1 MPTNPPDHE
10 ASRRPRRQFLLES
23 AALAATVAWPRA
35 ARAEP
40 SAPRVAPPAA
50 APPSRPRKRTLR
62 KAVGLGMVG
71 EGATVLDKFLLLR
84 DLGFEGVE
92 IDRPAEEPL
101 DDLLAAQER
110 SGVRIHGVV
119 DSAHWGAPL
128 NHPDPAV
135 RKRAVAGLE
144 AALRDAKAC
153 GAVSVL
159 LVPAVVNAELPYDQ
173 AWLRSQ
179 EAIREVLPLAQEL
192 DVAIAIENVWNQF
205 LLSPLEMA
213 RYVDEL
219 DSPLARCHF
228 DIGNVVNYGWPEQW
242 IRVLGA
248 RIAKLHIK
256 DYSRKQR
263 DERGLWR
270 GFDVELGEGDARY
283 AAVMAALDEIGYST
297 HPGGRWATAEV
308 AGGDRKRLKQVAD
321 QMERLFA
328 L

>member
-1 MPTNPPDHE
+1 MNYDEIAAHRNG
-10 ASRRPRRQFLLES
+10 RRRFLIGTS
-23 AALAATVAWPRA
+23 ALLAAAAVPRA
-35 ARAEP
+35 ALGSP
-40 SAPRVAPPAA
+40 LPLPLPL
-50 APPSRPRKRTLR
+50 PKRTLR
-62 KAVGLGMVG
+62 KAVGIGMVG

-92 IDRPAEEPL
+92 IDRPAKEPL

-119 DSAHWGAPL
+119 DSVHWGAPL
-128 NHPDPAV
+128 NHSDSTV
-135 RKRAVAGLE
+135 RKQALAGLE

-173 AWLRSQ
+173 AWTRSQ
-179 EAIREVLPLAQEL
+179 AAIRELLGLAAEL
-192 DVAIAIENVWNQF
+192 EVVIAIENVWNQF

-213 RYVDEL
+213 QYIDAL
-219 DSPLARCHF
+219 DSPWAKCHF

-242 IRVLGA
+242 VRVLGA

-256 DYSRKQR
+256 DFSRKKR
-263 DERGLWR
+263 DEQGLWK
-270 GFDVELGEGDARY
+270 GFSVELGDGDARY
-283 AAVMAALDEIGYST
+283 GEVMSALDEVGYST
-297 HPGGRWATAEV
+297 HPAGRWATAEV
-308 AGGDRKRLKQVAD
+308 AGGDRARLKQVAE
-321 QMERLFA
+321 QMDRLFA